1 MFLLSLLT
9 KNRSRRF
16 LSKKN
21 KITGQSV
28 RGLLTFAPEFKDY
41 EMDNC
46 QEISTSGK
54 STKDNIISICVFL
67 SGFSCFAQ
75 LYYFQPLLPDLA
87 HEFNLSASY
96 SSLAI
101 SFSTLGMVIGL
112 FTAMFVADSI
122 PRKNLISAAL
132 LSSSVASVIC
142 SYSNSFFLLVA
153 LSALKGFL
161 LSGATSVSLA
171 YISEEVL
178 PKNKGKITGL
188 YIAGNALG
196 GMGGRVISSYLST
209 EFSWRT
215 ASASIGVLCAV
226 FAILFLIFS
235 PRSINFKPKKENFK
249 SLIISNLHLLTSA
262 KLLPFYLIGSL
273 MLGIFVS
280 LYNYLGF
287 YLVKEP
293 FNFPDYLIH
302 YIYFM
307 YIFGV
312 FGSIATAKLTARY
325 NHFKIQKTIVLSSV
339 AALLL
344 LYVNNFWIVTLGLA
358 IFTFNFFVVHVICN
372 RVVSDYNLQKR
383 SVTISIYLLFYY
395 MGSSVWGS
403 ATGVVLDNFGWQWF
417 IATLIALTFI
427 LYAIAYRGARL
438 MREN

>member
-1 MFLLSLLT
+1 MIHMNPNLETISQE
-9 KNRSRRF
+9 KN
-16 LSKKN
+16 SKD
-21 KITGQSV
+21 
-28 RGLLTFAPEFKDY
+28 R
-41 EMDNC
+41 
-46 QEISTSGK
+46 
-54 STKDNIISICVFL
+54 IISICIFL

-87 HEFNLSASY
+87 QEFNLSASY
-96 SSLAI
+96 SSLTI

-122 PRKNLISAAL
+122 PRKKLISAAL
-132 LSSSVASVIC
+132 LSSSVFSVIC

-196 GMGGRVISSYLST
+196 GMGGRVISSYLCAL
-209 EFSWRT
+209 FSWRI
-215 ASASIGVLCAV
+215 ASVSIGILCAL

-235 PRSINFKPKKENFK
+235 PRSLNFKPKKESFK
-249 SLIISNLHLLTSA
+249 SLIGSNLSLIAST
-262 KLLPFYLIGSL
+262 KLIPFYLIGSL

-293 FNFPDYLIH
+293 FNFPPHLIH
-302 YIYFM
+302 YIYLM
-307 YIFGV
+307 YLFGV
-312 FGSIATAKLTARY
+312 FGSIATAKLTTLY
-325 NHFKIQKTIVLSSV
+325 NHFNILKFIILLSV

-372 RVVSDYNLQKR
+372 RIVSDYNITKR

-395 MGSSVWGS
+395 MGSSFWGS
-403 ATGVVLDNFGWQWF
+403 ATGVVLDHFGWQWF
-417 IATLIALTFI
+417 IAGLIGLTFV
-427 LYAIAYRGARL
+427 LYAIAYKGAKL
-438 MREN
+438 MQQ

>member
-1 MFLLSLLT
+1 
-9 KNRSRRF
+9 
-16 LSKKN
+16 
-21 KITGQSV
+21 
-28 RGLLTFAPEFKDY
+28 
-41 EMDNC
+41 MDNC
-46 QEISTSGK
+46 QEISYSAK
-54 STKDNIISICVFL
+54 SSKDKTISICVFL

-87 HEFNLSASY
+87 TQFNLSASY

-122 PRKNLISAAL
+122 PRKKLISAAL

-215 ASASIGVLCAV
+215 ASASIGILCAV

-235 PRSINFKPKKENFK
+235 PRSMNFKPKRENFK

-287 YLVKEP
+287 YLVKRTVQLP
-293 FNFPDYLIH
+293 RI
-302 YIYFM
+302 
-307 YIFGV
+307 
-312 FGSIATAKLTARY
+312 T
-325 NHFKIQKTIVLSSV
+325 
-339 AALLL
+339 
-344 LYVNNFWIVTLGLA
+344 
-358 IFTFNFFVVHVICN
+358 
-372 RVVSDYNLQKR
+372 
-383 SVTISIYLLFYY
+383 
-395 MGSSVWGS
+395 
-403 ATGVVLDNFGWQWF
+403 
-417 IATLIALTFI
+417 
-427 LYAIAYRGARL
+427 
-438 MREN
+438 